1 MSSASMTFGRPARL
15 VIPRGAQWFA
25 NLAHFLIQAAQRAD
39 QWLVASA
46 RPEPKTPQEVL
57 EWARRI
63 ERTEPGFAADLE
75 AAALRAIDR
84 DARR

>member
-15 VIPRGAQWFA
+15 VIPRGAVWFA
-25 NLAHFLIQAAQRAD
+25 QLAHVLIQAAQRAD
-39 QWLVASA
+39 QWLLRSA
-46 RPEPKTPQEVL
+46 RTEPKTPEEVL

-75 AAALRAIDR
+75 AAALRAIER